1 MNGKAMSNEILLMIS
16 HMAHGKIL
24 LLIFIYHG
32 KMVIY
37 IEPEIEYYYNM
48 NKYNEQG
55 KKHGPW
61 ERYFSK
67 DSLQLRI
74 VYENGKQNGLFE
86 QYFDNGQIQHIGHQ
100 KDGKSFGIW
109 RHYNRCGKLH
119 TVRKMRKAVEVELYV
134 DYEENLVKF
143 ILS

>member
-1 MNGKAMSNEILLMIS
+1 M
-16 HMAHGKIL
+16 
-24 LLIFIYHG
+24 
-32 KMVIY
+32 
-37 IEPEIEYYYNM
+37 
-48 NKYNEQG
+48 
-55 KKHGPW
+55 
-61 ERYFSK
+61 
-67 DSLQLRI
+67 QLRI

-109 RHYNRCGKLH
+109 RHYNRGGKLH
-119 TVRKMRKAVEVELYV
+119 TVRKMRKGFEVELYV

>member
-1 MNGKAMSNEILLMIS
+1 
-16 HMAHGKIL
+16 
-24 LLIFIYHG
+24 
-32 KMVIY
+32 
-37 IEPEIEYYYNM
+37 M

-55 KKHGPW
+55 ERHGPW
-61 ERYFSK
+61 ETYFSK

-100 KDGKSFGIW
+100 KDGKLFGIW
-109 RHYNRCGKLH
+109 RHYNRDGKLH
-119 TVRKMRKAVEVELYV
+119 TVRKMRKCVEVELYV